1 MKNLLPN
8 SKIIKV
14 SATVSTGTSAVVLTA
29 VDTLGYEGV
38 MFLASIGSA
47 NAGNG
52 IKVQQG
58 QASGMGDASD
68 LAGSAVMSDG
78 TQTDLVADVY
88 QPLERY
94 VRCVVIRA
102 GTTTTVEAVWA
113 ILYGPRTVPVTN
125 VTAAQAAEFSLSPD
139 EGTA

>member
-8 SKIIKV
+8 TKIVKV
-14 SATVSTGTSAVVLTA
+14 SATVSTATSAVNCTV

-38 MFLASIGSA
+38 MFVASIGTA
-47 NAGNG
+47 NSGNG

-58 QASGMGDASD
+58 QASNLSDAAD

-88 QPLERY
+88 QPQERY
-94 VRCVVIRA
+94 VRAVVIRA
-102 GTTTTVEAVWA
+102 GATTTVEAVWA
-113 ILYGPRTVPVTN
+113 ILYGPRVVPISN
-125 VTAAQAAEFSLSPD
+125 VTAAQAAELSLSPD